1 LFHDYTYIE
10 VLSFASNR
18 RRERGCL
25 GVNLLWILKSVLEVV
40 IKVAVEKALLVCVK
54 QVKKAIEQARDKSR

>member
-1 LFHDYTYIE
+1 
-10 VLSFASNR
+10 
-18 RRERGCL
+18 
-25 GVNLLWILKSVLEVV
+25 VNLLWILKSVLEVV